1 MSRFLKVWTSL
12 WVSLAGACSRLLR
25 DMRQYD
31 MQRVG
36 GKVNRS
42 YKVYTSAEW
51 YGEKNLAVKI

>member
-1 MSRFLKVWTSL
+1 MSRFLSFWASL

-25 DMRQYD
+25 DMTQDD

-36 GKVNRS
+36 GKGNRS

-51 YGEKNLAVKI
+51 FGEKNLTVQI